1 MRYSLTEI
9 VQASGHPVD
18 TIRYYQSQ
26 GLLHAPEHEGR
37 MAVYDDSH
45 LDRLRLVRSM
55 SKRGL
60 TLKAIRML
68 LERGGERLD
77 SDQILLAAIEEEAA
91 EPSYTSDEMA
101 ARLGVPRA
109 LLTSVESTGIV
120 EGQEQADGTTRYTD
134 GDLRVA
140 RGAIKLLEYGFP
152 LMRLLA
158 LAIKHDRA
166 MRKTVDG
173 AIDLFDD
180 NVRKRGSGRDADPDA
195 VTRAFKDLLPIVTG
209 IVAHHFQRVLVNRAL
224 KRLKRS
230 GEKGPLEIAL
240 KVAAKS
246 RLGVRWQ

>member
-1 MRYSLTEI
+1 MRYALTEI
-9 VQASGHPVD
+9 VQASGYPVD
-18 TIRYYQSQ
+18 TIRYYQTQ

-37 MAVYDDSH
+37 MAVYDESH
-45 LDRLRLVRSM
+45 LDRLRLIRSM

-68 LERGGERLD
+68 LARGAGPVD

-91 EPSYTSDEMA
+91 EPTYTSAEMA
-101 ARLGVPRA
+101 TRLGVPRA
-109 LLTSVESTGIV
+109 LLSSVENTGIV
-120 EGQEQADGTTRYTD
+120 EGQEQEDGTSRYSEV
-134 GDLRVA
+134 DLRVA

-166 MRKTVDG
+166 VRKTVDG

-180 NVRKRGSGRDADPDA
+180 YVRKRGSKRDSDSES
-195 VTRAFKDLLPIVTG
+195 VTRAFKELLPIVTG
-209 IVAHHFQRVLVNRAL
+209 IIAHHFQRTLVNRAL

-230 GEKGPLEIAL
+230 GEKSSLEIAL
-240 KVAAKS
+240 KVASKT
-246 RLGVRWQ
+246 RLGVRWG